1 MHQETRCKNR
11 TEKSSKTYTKLVHHT
26 NKNAS
31 RNLPSWICRDVK
43 QRYTIAN
50 GKIHQETR
58 YKKQNCKKAK
68 QNSKTYTNLFITRT
82 TMSQGIERLRL
93 SPGTANGIQAPM
105 ATKRTPKKITKK
117 VDNKN
122 TTKKSKTKNE
132 TGKT

>member
-1 MHQETRCKNR
+1 
-11 TEKSSKTYTKLVHHT
+11 
-26 NKNAS
+26 
-31 RNLPSWICRDVK
+31 
-43 QRYTIAN
+43 
-50 GKIHQETR
+50 
-58 YKKQNCKKAK
+58 
-68 QNSKTYTNLFITRT
+68 LFITRT